1 MKWSGNGPRGL
12 GNVQERVR
20 NCQDMVKK
28 CSKMIGKWYVIVRIW
43 YELAM
48 KVSGKC
54 GHQLEYDLRYSGN
67 GRKLPG
73 NGQGM
78 VRNGLN
84 WSEMA

>member
-1 MKWSGNGPRGL
+1 MFQDD
-12 GNVQERVR
+12 QEIVR
-20 NCQDMVKK
+20 
-28 CSKMIGKWYVIVRIW
+28 KWYEIVRIW

-78 VRNGLN
+78 V
-84 WSEMA
+84 